1 MIQTRV
7 YSYRRFS
14 SGRQASGHSLERQS
28 ASARAWCAENGYILD
43 EELVI
48 SDLGV
53 SAFGGKNASEGAL
66 AVFLAAAKAGRIPR
80 GSILLVESLDRLS
93 RSAIHEAIGLLT
105 SIVVAGVRVVSM
117 IDNKEWNEETIK
129 DTMNFMMSVLL
140 FSRAHEE
147 SATKAKRV
155 RAAVLK
161 KRAAGLPVVTT
172 VHGSGWLIPQEDLQ
186 GWQVDLEK
194 AESVK
199 KVFEMAAAGNG
210 GVAIAR
216 MGNEAGWKLPWRVR
230 ANTNTRWEHT
240 QISRLLRDRRTLG
253 EWQPKRMLNGEL
265 VTDGDPVLNYFPRII
280 SDELWYSVQNA
291 LAGRTGPVRLRG
303 IKGDIFAG
311 LLYCSCGERMERKAP
326 WQRGY
331 ARYYCLGRKAG
342 TTNCPALSEAV
353 LVSEGL
359 PWLATLEA
367 NSFSNHEAAV
377 EARTALEAA
386 QEKLKELSQKAENLI
401 NAIEQSGGNSYILE
415 RLHAV
420 EKEKDTIDALVAQ
433 KKAALTALP
442 TDGNAFGHKI
452 AEEAESAI
460 ADKTAVKARHRISS
474 ALALLLN
481 KIVWHGTFLMF
492 ITKDGNGI
500 AHLVNKESLKRVTRR
515 DKKAPSS
522 EK

>member
-1 MIQTRV
+1 MNETRV

-43 EELVI
+43 EDLVI

-105 SIVVAGVRVVSM
+105 SIVVSGVRVVSM
-117 IDNKEWNEETIK
+117 IDGKEWNDETIK

-172 VHGSGWLIPQEDLQ
+172 VHGSGWLIPQEDRQ
-186 GWQVDLEK
+186 GWLVDMVR

-199 KVFEMAAAGNG
+199 RVFEMAAAGHG

-216 MGNEAGWKLPWRVR
+216 MANEGGWKSPWRVR
-230 ANTNTRWEHT
+230 ANTNKRWEHT

-253 EWQPKRMLNGEL
+253 EWQPKRTLNGEL
-265 VTDGDPVLNYFPRII
+265 VTDGDPVLDYFPRII
-280 SDELWYSVQNA
+280 TDDLWYSVQNA
-291 LAGRTGPVRLRG
+291 LAGRSGPVRLRG

-311 LLYCSCGERMERKAP
+311 LLYCRCGERMERKSA

-342 TTNCPALSEAV
+342 TTNCPPLSEAV
-353 LVSEGL
+353 LVKEGL
-359 PWLATLEA
+359 PLLATLESS
-367 NSFSNHEAAV
+367 SFSNHEAAI
-377 EARTALEAA
+377 EARASLAAA
-386 QEKLKELSQKAENLI
+386 QEKLKELSQKAEKLLD
-401 NAIEQSGGNSYILE
+401 ALEQSGSSSYILDRLNIVE
-415 RLHAV
+415 R
-420 EKEKDTIDALVAQ
+420 EKATVDALVEQ
-433 KKAALTALP
+433 KKADLIALP
-442 TDGNAFGHKI
+442 VSGYAFGDKI
-452 AEEAESAI
+452 AEETEAAI
-460 ADKTAVKARHRISS
+460 SDKTAVQARHKIASS
-474 ALALLLN
+474 LALILE
-481 KIVWHGTFLMF
+481 KIVWHGSLIMF
-492 ITKDGNGI
+492 ITKNGDGFAKLINST
-500 AHLVNKESLKRVTRR
+500 SLKRVMRR
-515 DKKAPSS
+515 DKKT
-522 EK
+522 

>member
-1 MIQTRV
+1 MNETRV

-43 EELVI
+43 EDLVI

-53 SAFGGKNASEGAL
+53 SAFAGKNASEGAL

-105 SIVVAGVRVVSM
+105 SIVVSGVRVVSM
-117 IDNKEWNEETIK
+117 IDGKEWNDETIK

-140 FSRAHEE
+140 FSREHEE

-155 RAAVLK
+155 RAAALK

-172 VHGSGWLIPQEDLQ
+172 VHGSGWLIPQDDLQ
-186 GWQVDLEK
+186 GWLVDMAK

-199 KVFEMAAAGNG
+199 KVFEMAAAGHG

-216 MGNEAGWKLPWRVR
+216 MANEGKWQSPWRVR

-265 VTDGDPVLNYFPRII
+265 VTDGDPVLKYFPRII

-291 LAGRTGPVRLRG
+291 LAGRSGPVRLRG

-311 LLYCSCGERMERKAP
+311 LLYCSCGERMERKSA

-342 TTNCPALSEAV
+342 TTNCTPLSEAV
-353 LVSEGL
+353 LVKEGL
-359 PWLATLEA
+359 PFLARAESS
-367 NSFSNHEAAV
+367 SFSNHEAAI
-377 EARTALEAA
+377 EARNALAAA
-386 QEKLKELSQKAENLI
+386 QEKLKELSQKAANLI
-401 NAIEQSGGNSYILE
+401 DALEQSGSSSYILD
-415 RLHAV
+415 RLNVV
-420 EKEKDTIDALVAQ
+420 EKEKAAVDALVEQ

-442 TDGNAFGHKI
+442 VSGYAFGDKI
-452 AEEAESAI
+452 ADEAEAAISDKSA
-460 ADKTAVKARHRISS
+460 VQARHRIASS
-474 ALALLLN
+474 LALILE
-481 KIVWHGTFLMF
+481 KIVWHGSFIMF
-492 ITKDGNGI
+492 RTKSGEGI
-500 AHLVNKESLKRVTRR
+500 AQMIEKKSLKRVTRR
-515 DKKAPSS
+515 DKKANLTA
-522 EK
+522 K